1 MATIGKV
8 SELKTSPDFTL
19 GEAFA
24 VGIAKTASERLL
36 AQYPMMNGKP
46 LVGNATIKSGVI
58 KLALAGLAWRGSRKG
73 NGLGAKTMRVAS
85 TAWTVDGVEDM
96 IAGAMRMWAPRLS
109 QQQNNSTP
117 EAI

>member
-8 SELKTSPDFTL
+8 SEIKTSPDFTL

-24 VGIAKTASERLL
+24 VGVAKTASERLL
-36 AQYPMMNGKP
+36 AQYPRMNGKP

-58 KLALAGLAWRGSRKG
+58 KLALAGLAWRGSQKG

-85 TAWTVDGVEDM
+85 TAWTVDGTEDI
-96 IAGAMRMWAPRLS
+96 IAGLMRVVTPRLS
-109 QQQNNSTP
+109 QRQNNAP